1 VGRPGSVPTICASSP
16 ATGLIRVFGAE
27 RAVHRSIFRTASSVM
42 RQKATGTPLGTTTAK
57 HRALAISAAACAEG
71 VLSHFE
77 TARPGDERPR
87 RAIEA
92 ARAWVRGELKMSD
105 ARRAAFAAHAAARA
119 TDCPSACAAARAA
132 GHAAATAHVASH
144 ARHASA
150 YALKALAARRSQ
162 PAA

>member
-1 VGRPGSVPTICASSP
+1 
-16 ATGLIRVFGAE
+16 
-27 RAVHRSIFRTASSVM
+27 M
-42 RQKATGTPLGTTTAK
+42 RQKTTTTPSETTTAK
-57 HRALAISAAACAEG
+57 HRALAISAADCAER

-77 TARPGDERPR
+77 TARPGDGRPR
-87 RAIEA
+87 LAIEA
-92 ARAWVRGELKMSD
+92 ARAWVRGELKMTD

-150 YALKALAARRSQ
+150 YALKALAAPHSQ